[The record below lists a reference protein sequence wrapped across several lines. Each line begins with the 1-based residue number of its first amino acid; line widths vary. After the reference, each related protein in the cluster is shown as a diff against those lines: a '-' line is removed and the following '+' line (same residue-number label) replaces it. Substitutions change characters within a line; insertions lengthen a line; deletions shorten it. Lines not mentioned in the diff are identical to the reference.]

1 MMKKTY
7 IMILFLSIVVI
18 IGALCKIFL
27 FHTVPLF
34 ENPDDIQRLEE
45 HVMNESQ
52 KTKVLEYLSKCKM
65 QRTLDIDN
73 GKWSVEEVDIY
84 MYLSDDIQHQSYIV
98 RLGKTN
104 IIFNTNNS
112 IIYKICDGD
121 TVNAD
126 MKEII
131 YS

>member
-1 MMKKTY
+1 MNHRK
-7 IMILFLSIVVI
+7 
-18 IGALCKIFL
+18 
-27 FHTVPLF
+27 
-34 ENPDDIQRLEE
+34 QRCWNICPN
-45 HVMNESQ
+45 V
-52 KTKVLEYLSKCKM
+52 KCK
-65 QRTLDIDN
+65 RTLDIDN

-104 IIFNTNNS
+104 IILIQ
-112 IIYKICDGD
+112 IILLSHKICDGD

>member
-1 MMKKTY
+1 MKN
-7 IMILFLSIVVI
+7 SN
-18 IGALCKIFL
+18 
-27 FHTVPLF
+27 
-34 ENPDDIQRLEE
+34 ENHRKQRCWNICPN
-45 HVMNESQ
+45 V
-52 KTKVLEYLSKCKM
+52 KCKEH
-65 QRTLDIDN
+65 LDIDN

>member
-1 MMKKTY
+1 MTVH
-7 IMILFLSIVVI
+7 VVRV
-18 IGALCKIFL
+18 KSD
-27 FHTVPLF
+27 
-34 ENPDDIQRLEE
+34 NIQRLEE

>member
-1 MMKKTY
+1 
-7 IMILFLSIVVI
+7 
-18 IGALCKIFL
+18 
-27 FHTVPLF
+27 
-34 ENPDDIQRLEE
+34 
-45 HVMNESQ
+45 
-52 KTKVLEYLSKCKM
+52 
-65 QRTLDIDN
+65 
-73 GKWSVEEVDIY
+73 